1 MQFTCTYMQQ
11 RPLLMPL
18 TVSLT
23 FWSLQKVT
31 CKGRCHSYLLQP
43 ALLLGCVV
51 INQII
56 SLASRPCRSQ

>member
-1 MQFTCTYMQQ
+1 MQFTCAYMQQ
-11 RPLLMPL
+11 RPFLMPL

-31 CKGRCHSYLLQP
+31 CKGRCHIYLLQP
-43 ALLLGCVV
+43 VLLLGCVL